1 MSITEHIFHPVVN
14 AVGWTVIHSL
24 WQFALIALLWRL
36 AMYLARKSS
45 PVLRYNIS
53 LLALFAIPAS
63 FVYTFIR
70 QWHVYRGARQIVS
83 LEFDTSAWIAAGGDR
98 VFYILDRGHP
108 AFLERLDAYS
118 PLVFWIYTTGIL
130 LFSLHA
136 ILSYSALYILKT
148 KHSHPLP
155 EQWQRTALAVK
166 QRARIKR
173 RLRIKASSKIS
184 IPLVTGF
191 FSPMVLLPAAMLFS
205 MTTEQIEAILLHELH
220 HIRRGD
226 HYVNFIQCLTEIL
239 FFYHPASWW
248 INKRIR
254 MLREECVDQWVVDE
268 TGCPLTYAKA
278 LVTLEENRDGRMLQP
293 VLAATQS
300 KNQLFSRIKNMM
312 TMKTRSITP
321 GQKMAAILAIG
332 FALASIAWINPVAT
346 INISDNDLHYL
357 AEDTYQQ
364 YSIPSAVDEVVEP
377 DNRALSGQAVTDE
390 ETTTRTLSEQTATD
404 QSPGTIHLHDGST
417 IDFEALSGQEQE
429 KIRQAMKELQLA
441 MKEVNKEVF
450 ERLHDEEFRMQ
461 LQEAGEEVRI
471 ATQEAGEEIQKAMEE
486 LRLQLQDEEFRKEM
500 HKAREEIRQAMK
512 ELDAVDWKAI
522 GQEIDKAMQEVN
534 KSMEYIGPV
543 LQEIMEGLGQGLKE
557 MGAGLE
563 NLGPAIQEMFKEIER
578 SAEEPAEDE

>member
-1 MSITEHIFHPVVN
+1 MSITEHIFHPFVN

-24 WQFALIALLWRL
+24 WQIALIVLLWRL
-36 AMYLARKSS
+36 SMYLSVKSN

-53 LLALFAIPAS
+53 LLALFAMPAS
-63 FVYTFIR
+63 FAYTFIR

-118 PLVFWIYTTGIL
+118 PLVFWIYTAGIL

-136 ILSYSALYILKT
+136 ILSYTTLYVLKT

-155 EQWQRTALAVK
+155 EQWQRMALDVT
-166 QRARIKR
+166 QRAGIKR
-173 RLRIKASSKIS
+173 RLRIMASPKIS

-191 FSPMVLLPAAMLFS
+191 FRPVVLLPAAMLFS
-205 MTTEQIEAILLHELH
+205 MTTEQIEAILLHELY
-220 HIRRGD
+220 HIRRDD

-248 INKRIR
+248 LNKHIRI
-254 MLREECVDQWVVDE
+254 LREECVDQWVVDK
-268 TGCPLTYAKA
+268 TGCPLTYAQA
-278 LVTLEENRDGRMLQP
+278 LVTLEENRDGRTLQP

-300 KNQLFSRIKNMM
+300 KTQLFSRIKNMM

-321 GQKMAAILAIG
+321 GQKMAAFLAIG

-346 INISDNDLHYL
+346 INLSDNDFHYL

-364 YSIPSAVDEVVEP
+364 YSIPSAASEAEEPGNLALSVLAATDEEATS
-377 DNRALSGQAVTDE
+377 RTLSGQ
-390 ETTTRTLSEQTATD
+390 TARA
-404 QSPGTIHLHDGST
+404 QSPGTIYLHDGST
-417 IDFEALSGQEQE
+417 ISFEALSMQEQE
-429 KIRQAMKELQLA
+429 KIREAMKELQLA

-461 LQEAGEEVRI
+461 LQQAGEDVRL
-471 ATQEAGEEIQKAMEE
+471 ATQEAGAEIQKAMEE
-486 LRLQLQDEEFRKEM
+486 LRLQFQDEQFRKEM

-522 GQEIDKAMQEVN
+522 GQ
-534 KSMEYIGPV
+534 
-543 LQEIMEGLGQGLKE
+543 GLKE
-557 MGAGLE
+557 MGKGLE
-563 NLGPAIQEMFKEIER
+563 NLGPAIQEMFKEMER
-578 SAEEPAEDE
+578 AAGEPAEEE